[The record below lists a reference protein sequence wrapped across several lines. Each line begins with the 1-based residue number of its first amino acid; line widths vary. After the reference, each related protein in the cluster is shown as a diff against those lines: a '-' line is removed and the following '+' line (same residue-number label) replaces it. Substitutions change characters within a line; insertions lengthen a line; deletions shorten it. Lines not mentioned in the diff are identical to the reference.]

1 MTFRNAVETRFT
13 HAPAVRVLNA
23 RREPAET
30 GKVDTITVGSYN
42 VKNMFDDV
50 DPDPSKGTTPK
61 PEREMAALARVIE
74 RSEADVIT
82 LQEVENLGVLEDF
95 LDEYLPGQ
103 FEHAVLVEGNDGRG
117 IDVAVISKF
126 PVTNVASHKD
136 NTFPVPDSNETTQ
149 FRRDALRVDL
159 QVGEYPF
166 TVYTVHLKS
175 RRGGAASYPQRK
187 AEAEELR
194 RIVNEQ
200 MSPFP
205 SNRFVV
211 TGDFNASPRN
221 REMLEFYSGNGGDEP
236 LVDSL
241 EGKPWSERDTWPA
254 RNPEWQLDHIVYPE
268 HMRDNLVDSHVNDDP
283 EAATASDHRL
293 LLATFTLADS

>member
-1 MTFRNAVETRFT
+1 MTFANAVETRFV
-13 HAPAVRVLNA
+13 HAPRVRVLNA
-23 RREPAET
+23 AGPEAPRHQ
-30 GKVDTITVGSYN
+30 VDTITVGSYN
-42 VKNMFDDV
+42 VKNMFDAV
-50 DPDPSKGTTPK
+50 DPDPERGNRPK
-61 PEREMAALARVIE
+61 PEGEMAALARVIE
-74 RSEADVIT
+74 RSGADVIT
-82 LQEVENLGVLEDF
+82 LQEVENLGVLEEF

-103 FEHAVLVEGNDGRG
+103 FAHAALVEGNDTRG

-126 PVTNVASHKD
+126 PVTNVVSHKD
-136 NTFPVPDSNETTQ
+136 NTFQLPNSNETTQ

-166 TVYTVHLKS
+166 SVYTVHLKS

-187 AEAEELR
+187 AETEELR
-194 RIVNEQ
+194 RIVNEE
-200 MSPFP
+200 MKPFP

-221 REMLEFYSGNGGDEP
+221 REMLEFYSGKPGDEP

-241 EGKPWSERDTWPA
+241 EGKPWAERDTWPA
-254 RNPEWQLDHIVYPE
+254 DDPSWQLDHIVYPE

-283 EAATASDHRL
+283 EAARASDHRL
-293 LLATFTLADS
+293 LLATFTLKD